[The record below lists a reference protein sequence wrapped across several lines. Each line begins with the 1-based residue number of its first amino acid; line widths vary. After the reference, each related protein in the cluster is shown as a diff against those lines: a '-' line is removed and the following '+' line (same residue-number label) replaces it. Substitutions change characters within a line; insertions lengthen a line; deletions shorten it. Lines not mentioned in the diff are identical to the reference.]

1 MPAWALGV
9 LKVAGNAL
17 LGMAASLITEDMI
30 RKVVIMLLEK
40 LVVRTETDLDNKL
53 LEEAKKAWDKA
64 DASEE

>member
-1 MPAWALGV
+1 MPVWALGV